1 MYESRLSFLRK
12 EHEKCEFDV
21 HEVYAIDILVS
32 TGDGK
37 AKEKDSRT
45 TVYKRTPNMYSL
57 KMKTSRGTLMILP
70 LIFSQQTRNNTCAK
84 KVSQKSVSFTR

>member
-84 KVSQKSVSFTR
+84 KVSQKSVS

>member
-1 MYESRLSFLRK
+1 VYESRLSFLRK

-84 KVSQKSVSFTR
+84 KVSQKSVS

>member
-1 MYESRLSFLRK
+1 MTEPKVYCFIICRK

-37 AKEKDSRT
+37 AKEKDTRT
-45 TVYKRTPNMYSL
+45 TVYKRTPNMYSFKNENL
-57 KMKTSRGTLMILP
+57 
-70 LIFSQQTRNNTCAK
+70 
-84 KVSQKSVSFTR
+84 

>member
-1 MYESRLSFLRK
+1 MIILFLSQDVLCFIFRK

-57 KMKTSRGTLMILP
+57 KMKTSRGTVQLMQVILK
-70 LIFSQQTRNNTCAK
+70 F
-84 KVSQKSVSFTR
+84 

>member
-1 MYESRLSFLRK
+1 VFLIDRK

-21 HEVYAIDILVS
+21 HEVYAIDVLVS
-32 TGDGK
+32 TADGK

-57 KMKTSRGTLMILP
+57 KMKTSRGTLQVI
-70 LIFSQQTRNNTCAK
+70 NY
-84 KVSQKSVSFTR
+84 

>member
-1 MYESRLSFLRK
+1 VYESRLSFLRK

>member
-1 MYESRLSFLRK
+1 MCFIVRK

-57 KMKTSRGTLMILP
+57 KMKTSRGTVQLMQVILK
-70 LIFSQQTRNNTCAK
+70 F
-84 KVSQKSVSFTR
+84 

>member
-1 MYESRLSFLRK
+1 MFFIVRK

-57 KMKTSRGTLMILP
+57 KMKTSRGTVQLMQVILK
-70 LIFSQQTRNNTCAK
+70 F
-84 KVSQKSVSFTR
+84 

>member
-1 MYESRLSFLRK
+1 VYKSRLSFLRK

-57 KMKTSRGTLMILP
+57 KMKTSRGTLMIFP

-84 KVSQKSVSFTR
+84 KVSQKSVS